1 MSTTV
6 LPWHS
11 LKIRIT
17 LLSLG
22 IFLVSLWALSLYT
35 SRMLREDIQ
44 HLLGEQQFST
54 VSAIAQELNDSLID
68 RRLALES
75 IARQVSPAMLS
86 NPATLQALLEQRP
99 LLQILFNGGAWVT
112 GSDGTAIADVP
123 LSAQR
128 IGVNYLDRDF
138 IGATLTEG
146 NALIG
151 QPIMGKKLSSPVFPM
166 TAPVRD
172 AQGKVIGVLVGVTD
186 LGKRNFLD
194 KITQNRYGKTGSY
207 YIVDVQH
214 ERIISATDKSR
225 VMEALPPRGVNAAI
239 DRFRQGY
246 EGYTLLINAK
256 GVSVLSSNKAVPVAS
271 WAVAASLPTVE
282 AFEPIDNLQRRVLL
296 ATLLLT
302 VLAGGI
308 TWWVLRREL
317 LPLSATAKAMVALSN
332 TDQISQP
339 LPVVSKDE
347 IGQLVGGFNRLL
359 ETWSQREE
367 NLRESEER
375 NRGLL
380 THLDAGIVV
389 HAADTSIIANNHRAS
404 TILGLSDQQMR
415 GRLAIDPEWKFLHE
429 NHEPFSLEEYPVNQI
444 ASKKQSIK
452 DLVLGISR
460 PATNDVVWVSVNGFP
475 ELDSK
480 GEITEIVISFFDITV
495 RKAAEEHLKNLSQRL
510 LLATSSAQLGV
521 WDWNVHDNI
530 LAWDDRMYEL
540 YGVTRET
547 TSNNNAWING
557 LHPEDKE
564 AAVAECQAALNG
576 EKEFDTTFRVRHPD
590 GTVRHIKSNGL
601 VIRGTDGQAE
611 RMIGIN
617 ADITARKAAETELT
631 EHREHLEELVAA
643 RTDELEQANQA
654 LIAAKKIADAANL
667 AKSTFLSN
675 MSHEIRTPLNGIIGM
690 ANILRREGLTPK
702 QADRLSKIDTSA
714 EHLLSTINDILDL
727 SKIEAG
733 KVVLEEVPVAINSLL
748 NNVNSIMSTRAKDKG
763 LSFRI
768 ETDSFPSNL
777 HGDPTRLQQALLNY
791 VANAIKFTET
801 GSVALRTFKLEENAE
816 SVHIRFE
823 VQDTGI
829 GIAPE
834 TLPRLFNA
842 FSQADNSTTRKYG
855 GTGLGLAITQRL
867 AELMGGEAGAGST
880 LGIGSTFWFA
890 VRLKKATNSGD
901 TPPPAMTDVEN
912 TIRQHHQGRRI
923 LVVDDEPLNLEIAKF
938 LLEDIGLTVDTAEDG
953 EQALIKARETSYAA
967 ILMDMQMPTLNG
979 VKATQQIRE
988 LPARQETPI
997 LAMTANAFAEDR
1009 ARCFEAGMND
1019 FIAKPFNPEGLYA
1032 ILLKWLE
1039 RRSDCP
1045 NDRRARNDRSGD

>member
-480 GEITEIVISFFDITV
+480 GEITEIVISFFDITE
-495 RKAAEEHLKNLSQRL
+495 RKQAEEKLRESEESFRL
-510 LLATSSAQLGV
+510 LFENSGDA
-521 WDWNVHDNI
+521 I
-530 LAWDDRMYEL
+530 LYAW
-540 YGVTRET
+540 
-547 TSNNNAWING
+547 
-557 LHPEDKE
+557 
-564 AAVAECQAALNG
+564 
-576 EKEFDTTFRVRHPD
+576 PD
-590 GTVRHIKSNGL
+590 GRIESANPAACAMFGYS
-601 VIRGTDGQAE
+601 TDEFRNLG
-611 RMIGIN
+611 RSGVM
-617 ADITARKAAETELT
+617 DITDLLLSDALEERSRTGRFSGELT
-631 EHREHLEELVAA
+631 C
-643 RTDELEQANQA
+643 
-654 LIAAKKIADAANL
+654 I
-667 AKSTFLSN
+667 
-675 MSHEIRTPLNGIIGM
+675 
-690 ANILRREGLTPK
+690 RREGSVFIAELISTYFIDSKGDTRTINLFRNISERK
-702 QADRLSKIDTSA
+702 QMEAALRISA
-714 EHLLSTINDILDL
+714 ERYRTTFQTSLDSININRLDDGLYLEVNQAFLDIMGYERDEVIGHSSLELQIWADPDER
-727 SKIEAG
+727 KHFVE
-733 KVVLEEVPVAINSLL
+733 VLQ
-748 NNVNSIMSTRAKDKG
+748 RDAKC
-763 LSFRI
+763 
-768 ETDSFPSNL
+768 
-777 HGDPTRLQQALLNY
+777 
-791 VANAIKFTET
+791 
-801 GSVALRTFKLEENAE
+801 
-816 SVHIRFE
+816 
-823 VQDTGI
+823 
-829 GIAPE
+829 
-834 TLPRLFNA
+834 
-842 FSQADNSTTRKYG
+842 
-855 GTGLGLAITQRL
+855 
-867 AELMGGEAGAGST
+867 
-880 LGIGSTFWFA
+880 
-890 VRLKKATNSGD
+890 
-901 TPPPAMTDVEN
+901 
-912 TIRQHHQGRRI
+912 
-923 LVVDDEPLNLEIAKF
+923 LNLGF
-938 LLEDIGLTVDTAEDG
+938 
-953 EQALIKARETSYAA
+953 
-967 ILMDMQMPTLNG
+967 
-979 VKATQQIRE
+979 
-988 LPARQETPI
+988 
-997 LAMTANAFAEDR
+997 
-1009 ARCFEAGMND
+1009 
-1019 FIAKPFNPEGLYA
+1019 
-1032 ILLKWLE
+1032 
-1039 RRSDCP
+1039 
-1045 NDRRARNDRSGD
+1045 